1 MSDSGGFAPP
11 PPPPPS
17 AGGGGQIPPR
27 GLGDILSTAFNVYKV
42 NAAKLIMI
50 VAIVVVPLSF
60 ISHFLTGVV
69 FKPTVTK
76 TTVVIGGQAITT
88 STTDTSFGTLVI
100 GSLIVSAIAVI
111 ISAVLSAALTRGAA
125 LASVGDPVDTEAS
138 YRYGFRRLGSVL
150 LVSILVGIVVG
161 VGFILLVIP
170 GVIFLTMLA
179 VAIPA
184 LVVEDRRGTDAMSRS
199 WNLVKGSFWHVLGTI
214 VVAALLTGIVAG
226 IIGAIGGSN
235 WFLQWIFGSIGQ
247 IITAPFTALVT
258 ILLYIDLRARHEAL
272 TGEQLRID
280 LSRAGS

>member
-88 STTDTSFGTLVI
+88 STTDTSWGTFVI
-100 GSLIVSAIAVI
+100 GSLIVAAIAVI

-150 LVSILVGIVVG
+150 LVSILVGIVVA
-161 VGFILLVIP
+161 VGFILLIIP

-214 VVAALLTGIVAG
+214 VVAALLTGIIGG